1 MWKKKANVVYNSF
14 EKIQEYQNSI
24 ASNEKN
30 VKLEQNWVDKNL
42 IPLMDIMGTDMM
54 WQSITQ
60 NDDIKISGLDV
71 RKSTRILEKKPAEHN
86 IEANF
91 SGTRESGGHWYSRKK
106 GEYRFFDAYQEFQ
119 INGTNLWC
127 QTFALMYVCG
137 RLPLIFPNSITKYYY
152 YNYNVLLFI
161 KECLQKTDLYKIKY
175 YKLAI
180 DNCLK
185 EPHICINAAEIDL
198 NILEKNVNNL
208 DIKLPS
214 FATIKN
220 DFVFLVQMLNA
231 YFDVKFVLNKCGR
244 RRRLPSNTI
253 SISYK
258 EHTQTISKK

>member
-14 EKIQEYQNSI
+14 EKIQEYQNTI

-30 VKLEQNWVDKNL
+30 AKLEQNWVDKNL

-60 NDDIKISGLDV
+60 NDDIRISGLDV

-127 QTFALMYVCG
+127 QTFALMYVCD

-175 YKLAI
+175 YKSAI

-220 DFVFLVQMLNA
+220 DF
-231 YFDVKFVLNKCGR
+231 DKVKETTESKQ
-244 RRRLPSNTI
+244 
-253 SISYK
+253 
-258 EHTQTISKK
+258 TQKKQQSKQTQRIQKKQQTQKTQKL